1 MPKPIFIIG
10 LPSQTIREAYEEI
23 LKQIENRKELIEDY
37 HVLCYI
43 NPNSEEFHFN
53 AFYEK
58 DFDEV
63 KFEELK
69 QFIQNEIQYK

>member
-1 MPKPIFIIG
+1 MPKPIFTIG
-10 LPSQTIREAYEEI
+10 LPSQTTREAYEET
-23 LKQIENRKELIEDY
+23 LKQIENRKDLTEDY
-37 HVLCYI
+37 HVLVYM
-43 NPNSEEFHFN
+43 NPNSEDFQFN

-69 QFIQNEIQYK
+69 QFIQNETQDK